1 MSLIKYIDENI
12 LKLDLFKPIE
22 KEEIEVPKEIKLLA
36 EKRWEAK
43 KNKDFATADKIRDE
57 LLEKWWK
64 VLDKKEGYELVNSEQ
79 WII

>member
-12 LKLDLFKPIE
+12 LKLDLFKAIE
-22 KEEIEVPKEIKLLA
+22 KKEIEVPEEIKQLA

-43 KNKDFATADKIRDE
+43 KNKDFAIADKLRDE

-64 VLDKKEGYELVNSEQ
+64 VLDKKEGYELVKSE
-79 WII
+79 